1 VVVDQQMGRSMI
13 SGDQEH
19 HSVSEQA
26 TFQEEEIRILVEQE
40 LSHQKDH
47 CRAPEELNNGTT
59 SGQPIIQS
67 IGDKASASPPSDLQ
81 ASVIQASPTT
91 IDEPIQQQG
100 HELHEML
107 WLFKQ
112 MISSPLSGFV
122 LRTAQHK
129 SPLPMS
135 ETDDPSDHAQQSL
148 ENKDAGAVRAP
159 R

>member
-59 SGQPIIQS
+59 SSQPIIQS

-135 ETDDPSDHAQQSL
+135 EIDDPSDHAQQSL